1 MTRVRQAVLRRTPA
15 HCRFVREKGSSVRR
29 LALALVLVAV
39 LAVPAS
45 AAAKV
50 RLISVTSPVRHGT
63 NATLSVSLT
72 QPATC
77 SITVYTESG
86 ASGAQGLYPKR
97 GSQISWTWKVDARTK
112 TGWWPILL
120 SCGSAGTLQTSLV
133 VS

>member
-1 MTRVRQAVLRRTPA
+1 MPRAFARSIHEYERAEESAVKRGL
-15 HCRFVREKGSSVRR
+15 VRR
-29 LALALVLVAV
+29 LALVTV

-72 QPATC
+72 QPGTC
-77 SITVYTESG
+77 SITVYNQTG

-97 GSQISWTWKVDARTK
+97 GSQISWTWKVDPGTK
-112 TGWWPILL
+112 TGWWPIVL
-120 SCGSAGTLQTSLV
+120 SCGSAGTLQASFV